1 MNVACLVSDIYQL
14 FAQKFPNMRI
24 RSSQMLSPF
33 RGVHLRYLT
42 LVTIEPERIYLTAT
56 V

>member
-1 MNVACLVSDIYQL
+1 MNVACFSDIYRL
-14 FAQKFPNMRI
+14 FAQKFSNMGI
-24 RSSQMLSPF
+24 RSSRTLSLF